1 MKFFKWL
8 FNVGNRHYGDI
19 RRYEKGKIGTRIF
32 VILLLLGL
40 VAGTLGLEY
49 WGVNL
54 FKTNIFYGFLVLLFL
69 FIPFAGATIE
79 FCGVY
84 SYIGFRM
91 FVRGTVID
99 IAKKLD
105 KKIEQK
111 QFNQIEVDENIVVDT
126 NTELNDETK
135 VDKLE
140 KAHKWIDL
148 FIGILGIVLGVG
160 VVILALV
167 MFVYLNK

>member
-1 MKFFKWL
+1 MKFLKWL
-8 FNVGNRHYGDI
+8 FNVSNRHSGDI

-54 FKTNIFYGFLVLLFL
+54 FKTNIFYGFLALLFL
-69 FIPFAGATIE
+69 FIPFAGVTIE

-91 FVRGTVID
+91 FILGTVSD
-99 IAKKLD
+99 IVKKID

-111 QFNQIEVDENIVVDT
+111 RINQLEVDENIVVDT

-135 VDKLE
+135 TGELE

-160 VVILALV
+160 MIILALV